1 MDLKNYFKTASTN
14 YIYTRPCELNWILVT
29 HGWMQITANLV
40 WSVLPPTLF
49 PPFGYLILNSFK
61 NQNTHEKRLAILEN
75 YYPFL
80 EWIQMKSIIW
90 NLNFMFTYEK
100 QQSIFVL
107 NQFTSDGVEIP
118 EHLNDF
124 FFNNKDFFYQILWN
138 FWRVFFEF
146 PQQRFEK
153 LWGDH
158 CSTCVYPITQWNIH
172 ELKFG
177 FSVNRHHH

>member
-1 MDLKNYFKTASTN
+1 
-14 YIYTRPCELNWILVT
+14 
-29 HGWMQITANLV
+29 MQITANLV

-107 NQFTSDGVEIP
+107 NQFTSDGPP
-118 EHLNDF
+118 EWF
-124 FFNNKDFFYQILWN
+124 FFNKKDFFTN
-138 FWRVFFEF
+138 FFEIF
-146 PQQRFEK
+146 
-153 LWGDH
+153 D
-158 CSTCVYPITQWNIH
+158 VYFLNFRSSALKNCGVTIVQLVFILLLNGIFMNWNLGFRLTDTITKIYNYISDFRET
-172 ELKFG
+172 EL
-177 FSVNRHHH
+177 H